1 MWFEGKENRTP
12 ADKTLPQVLMTNI
25 YLNTCKYLVTILVI
39 GIEKK
44 DKGKEFNY
52 ISKIQSNI

>member
-1 MWFEGKENRTP
+1 MPP

-25 YLNTCKYLVTILVI
+25 YFNTCKYLVTNLVT

-44 DKGKEFNY
+44 DKVKEFNY
-52 ISKIQSNI
+52 ISKTQ

>member
-1 MWFEGKENRTP
+1 MPP

-25 YLNTCKYLVTILVI
+25 YLNTCKYLVTNLVI